1 MACLACLHVLTYLPT
16 YIPSFLPSFLPSY
29 LCALCAPAATVI
41 GANACGGGW
50 MGGGESGLQTNGLG
64 MADDDGCGVGGG
76 GRGRRGRHS
85 IEARR
90 RRKGEG
96 RAELRSKRR
105 GCPSFTAKRRPI
117 CLSRV
122 QSPDQLGRQHS
133 VDHGQDSRELRPSGD
148 RREPSCAIP
157 CTLIP
162 SLPSLPSTSAHFPLF
177 FAGIDKYCQI
187 KGDLTS
193 KQLMDVEKALCLD
206 DQFRFRFPDPS
217 LILLLYDD
225 YRFLFPLL
233 YSVQ

>member
-1 MACLACLHVLTYLPT
+1 MHAGV
-16 YIPSFLPSFLPSY
+16 
-29 LCALCAPAATVI
+29 
-41 GANACGGGW
+41 GGW
-50 MGGGESGLQTNGLG
+50 VVERVACKRMDLAWPMTMAVEWEGEEGDGE
-64 MADDDGCGVGGG
+64 DDTRSRRGGG
-76 GRGRRGRHS
+76 GRV
-85 IEARR
+85 
-90 RRKGEG
+90 KGE
-96 RAELRSKRR
+96 RSYGVSVADVRR
-105 GCPSFTAKRRPI
+105 SPPRRPI